1 MRAFALFR
9 GRGALV
15 TRCEAHPKN
24 GFNAPAAH
32 TLQRGINKLCEKT
45 DITCGWGKTGLL
57 GRRDYLAKHIF
68 LIPATPEET

>member
-1 MRAFALFR
+1 MPLRFF
-9 GRGALV
+9 GVRGALG

-24 GFNAPAAH
+24 GFHAPADQ

-57 GRRDYLAKHIF
+57 GRRDYLAYPIF
-68 LIPATPEET
+68 LIPGCTEET